1 MIGTGINSRAFFS
14 SPLWVA
20 IALILFLIT
29 TASLVY
35 HYVFGLAPVDSFY
48 MTIITIGTVGF
59 GEVEPLSD
67 DAKIFTAFLILFS
80 IFIFAYSVTTISAYL
95 VTINSVFNF
104 NQKKM
109 EKSINKLKGHVIICG
124 YGRNGKQAAKK
135 LLIYKRDIVVIE
147 EEEDAIKELE
157 EDGIL
162 YIEGNAT
169 EDESLVKA
177 GIKNADFLIT
187 TLPSDTDNVFIT
199 LSSKQMNRKMLVVS
213 RASEESSIKKL
224 KIAGADNIIMPDKI
238 GGDHM
243 ASLIVAPDLL
253 EFLDNLSVSASGSIN
268 IQEIMLTNMPEIK
281 TIDELK
287 IKEKTGCTIIG
298 YKTKSG
304 NYIINP
310 DHIMPVGQEG
320 RIIVL
325 GNTAQILKLNQVFN
339 IN

>member
-1 MIGTGINSRAFFS
+1 
-14 SPLWVA
+14 
-20 IALILFLIT
+20 
-29 TASLVY
+29 
-35 HYVFGLAPVDSFY
+35 
-48 MTIITIGTVGF
+48 
-59 GEVEPLSD
+59 VEPLSD

-109 EKSINKLKGHVIICG
+109 ENSINKLKGHVIICG

-135 LLIYKRDIVVIE
+135 LLSYKRDIVVIE

-162 YIEGNAT
+162 YIDGNAT

-199 LSSKQMNRKMLVVS
+199 LSSKQMNKKMLVVS